1 MNYGKTPKGTPIPM
15 SKPSAIER
23 FTGMRTPASIKP
35 QTAAEDVATKSRM
48 VAKSKKAAAARSKI
62 QTGNYASD
70 K

>member
-1 MNYGKTPKGTPIPM
+1 MNYGKTPKGTTIPM

-35 QTAAEDVATKSRM
+35 QTAAEDAATTRRM
-48 VAKSKKAAAARSKI
+48 VKKSKKAAAARSKI

-70 K
+70 

>member
-1 MNYGKTPKGTPIPM
+1 MNYGKTLKGTTIPM

-35 QTAAEDVATKSRM
+35 QTAAEDAATTSRM
-48 VAKSKKAAAARSKI
+48 VKKSKKAAAARSKI

-70 K
+70 

>member
-1 MNYGKTPKGTPIPM
+1 MNYGTTPKGTPIPM

-23 FTGMRTPASIKP
+23 FTGMRTPASKKP
-35 QTAAEDVATKSRM
+35 QTAAEDAATRSRM